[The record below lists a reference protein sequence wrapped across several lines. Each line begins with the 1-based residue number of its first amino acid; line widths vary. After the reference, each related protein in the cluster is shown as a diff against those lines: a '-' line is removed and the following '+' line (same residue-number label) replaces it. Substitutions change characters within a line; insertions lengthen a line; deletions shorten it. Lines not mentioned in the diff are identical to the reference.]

1 MKTSTGGVSRRE
13 LQSYIFPPMFS
24 SLRQGYLTNRWG
36 ENDLWTVDN
45 PSLRLVAGMQDQ
57 DITSAQ
63 ILLQTSRTEHCVA
76 ATPEKH
82 AVGCCDSPADL
93 DHLAKLLKAFRATQ
107 LSPPMSRNKSCF
119 QLRSI
124 VAHLFTHFLVEQILL
139 THMMHQRK
147 SIHVSSLL
155 SFHPWFLQNETRRQW
170 NSGAFNGI

>member
-1 MKTSTGGVSRRE
+1 MDSGQPQFTACCRYARSRHH
-13 LQSYIFPPMFS
+13 QCS
-24 SLRQGYLTNRWG
+24 
-36 ENDLWTVDN
+36 
-45 PSLRLVAGMQDQ
+45 
-57 DITSAQ
+57 

-82 AVGCCDSPADL
+82 AVGCLDSPADL
-93 DHLAKLLKAFRATQ
+93 DHIAKFLKAFRATQ

-119 QLRSI
+119 QLRAI

-155 SFHPWFLQNETRRQW
+155 SFDPKCLSQSMELAKLW
-170 NSGAFNGI
+170 NSWEFRDLKQFPTPSKQVGC